1 MKRVLIISYYWPPAG
16 GISVLR
22 SLKFAKYLHQ
32 MGWEVVVYAP
42 ENADYPL
49 IAEGNLRDIPEEIEV
64 IRGKILEPFAA
75 FKKLSGRRPDDSAN
89 PVYQRDKKSS
99 IVDSLSIWVRA
110 NFFIPDARALW
121 IRPSVK
127 RLSQYLRRKPV
138 HVLLT
143 DGPPHTNTVIAA
155 RLSKKFNIPWLA
167 DFQDP
172 WTQVDYYKM
181 MKISGPAD
189 WIHKKME
196 QSVFRTAKHITI
208 VSPSWKKDLESI
220 GAQNVS
226 VVYWGYDEDDFKDI
240 SPDPDPGTF
249 TIIHAGTVGF
259 DRLPNAFI
267 DQINLLVKQLPDQK
281 IEVLFYGPVDY
292 ELKEQVHQLG
302 LEKVVLFKGNIERK
316 AMLKKLMECD
326 LQLLLLNK
334 ADNAMGRLPGKL
346 YEYLRVKKPIMG
358 LGLPG
363 SDADHILQNTGT
375 GKVLNYN
382 DTEGI
387 RLFLSDLLNEEWK
400 SFNPDGIEQFSS
412 ENQISKI
419 SDLLKEMIQNG

>member
-1 MKRVLIISYYWPPAG
+1 
-16 GISVLR
+16 
-22 SLKFAKYLHQ
+22 
-32 MGWEVVVYAP
+32 
-42 ENADYPL
+42 
-49 IAEGNLRDIPEEIEV
+49 
-64 IRGKILEPFAA
+64 
-75 FKKLSGRRPDDSAN
+75 
-89 PVYQRDKKSS
+89 
-99 IVDSLSIWVRA
+99 
-110 NFFIPDARALW
+110 
-121 IRPSVK
+121 
-127 RLSQYLRRKPV
+127 
-138 HVLLT
+138 
-143 DGPPHTNTVIAA
+143 
-155 RLSKKFNIPWLA
+155 
-167 DFQDP
+167 
-172 WTQVDYYKM
+172 
-181 MKISGPAD
+181 
-189 WIHKKME
+189 
-196 QSVFRTAKHITI
+196 
-208 VSPSWKKDLESI
+208 
-220 GAQNVS
+220 
-226 VVYWGYDEDDFKDI
+226 
-240 SPDPDPGTF
+240 
-249 TIIHAGTVGF
+249 
-259 DRLPNAFI
+259 
-267 DQINLLVKQLPDQK
+267 NLLVKQLPDQK

>member
-1 MKRVLIISYYWPPAG
+1 MESNYNNL
-16 GISVLR
+16 ISVEIPNYSGPLETLLDLAR
-22 SLKFAKYLHQ
+22 NQKVDLTKISVTILADHFLEFIKKY
-32 MGWEVVVYAP
+32 E
-42 ENADYPL
+42 DK
-49 IAEGNLRDIPEEIEV
+49 NLD
-64 IRGKILEPFAA
+64 LA
-75 FKKLSGRRPDDSAN
+75 FE
-89 PVYQRDKKSS
+89 
-99 IVDSLSIWVRA
+99 
-110 NFFIPDARALW
+110 
-121 IRPSVK
+121 
-127 RLSQYLRRKPV
+127 YL
-138 HVLLT
+138 LMAT
-143 DGPPHTNTVIAA
+143 
-155 RLSKKFNIPWLA
+155 WLA
-167 DFQDP
+167 YLKSKLLLPED
-172 WTQVDYYKM
+172 
-181 MKISGPAD
+181 
-189 WIHKKME
+189 
-196 QSVFRTAKHITI
+196 
-208 VSPSWKKDLESI
+208 
-220 GAQNVS
+220 
-226 VVYWGYDEDDFKDI
+226 DEDDFKDI

>member
-42 ENADYPL
+42 ANADYPL
-49 IAEGNLRDIPEEIEV
+49 IDEGNFRDIPEEVEV

-75 FKKLSGRRPDDSAN
+75 FKKLSGRKPHDSAN

-127 RLSQYLRRKPV
+127 RLSRYLRSKPV
-138 HVLLT
+138 DVLLT

-196 QSVFRTAKHITI
+196 QSVFRIAKHITI
-208 VSPSWKKDLESI
+208 VRPSWKKDLESI

-226 VVYWGYDEDDFKDI
+226 VVYWGYDEDDFKSI
-240 SPDPDPGTF
+240 SPDPDPDTF

-267 DQINLLVKQLPDQK
+267 DEIGLLVKQLPDQK

-302 LEKVVLFKGNIERK
+302 LEKVVLFKGNIERQ

-334 ADNAMGRLPGKL
+334 ADNAKGRLPGKL
-346 YEYLRVKKPIMG
+346 YEYLRVKKPILG

-363 SDADHILQNTGT
+363 SDADQILQNTGT
-375 GKVLNYN
+375 GIVLNYN
-382 DTEGI
+382 DKEGI
-387 RLFLSDLLNEEWK
+387 RLFLSDLLNGEWK
-400 SFNPDGIEQFSS
+400 NFNPDGIEQFSS